1 MKRATFLWTCGFVG
15 RDKRGKTWSLPVYAE
30 SMGMKRGELLGYL
43 TTVFPMDC
51 KATLGIDLT
60 QWGTTSDTAI
70 PDEDFRLLQES
81 KIIGPNETNFFTA
94 DLLFRVWCELVH
106 RVRQDIVVRP
116 RSMPV
121 LRLTYGIPFAK
132 N

>member
-1 MKRATFLWTCGFVG
+1 MKRATFLWTCGFAG
-15 RDKRGKTWSLPVYAE
+15 RDKKGRTWSLPVYVE
-30 SMGMKRGELLGYL
+30 SMSMKRGELLGYL
-43 TTVFPMDC
+43 TTEFPMDC
-51 KATLGIDLT
+51 KAALGIDLT

-70 PDEDFRLLQES
+70 PDEDFRLLQEN

-106 RVRQDIVVRP
+106 RVRHDILVRP
-116 RSMPV
+116 RSMPA